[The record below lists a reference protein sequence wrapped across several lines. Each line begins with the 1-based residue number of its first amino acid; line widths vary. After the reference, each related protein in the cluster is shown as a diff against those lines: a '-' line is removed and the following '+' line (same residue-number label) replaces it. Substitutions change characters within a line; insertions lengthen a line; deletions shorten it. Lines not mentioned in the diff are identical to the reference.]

1 MGSLN
6 RSTPGTAGRSI
17 HRFTMSPTASHR
29 PSTPIRQSNHPTIS
43 TRPSVHST
51 CGLEV
56 SGRCSGSKKS
66 SRMSETPP
74 CGAGADQARKL
85 LSAARGSVCAS
96 KHSVDR
102 AQELVEGAPH
112 PGPVGTHRLRT
123 AGALT
128 RVRRRPGHRERTGRD
143 QPTSDGQVLPFPVKV
158 DLRLPRETLLALVA
172 VPPPSELDRGR
183 RKRPGRPA
191 GSAWRTLPVPPRRA
205 GRRRPPAPTGAA
217 VGRSSAR
224 RRPCPHG
231 PSRQCGP
238 AAAGLAGGAG
248 RGRDGGWS
256 RSTRDRACSR
266 CDDVPRPTDKSR
278 AHSSRSGS

>member
-1 MGSLN
+1 
-6 RSTPGTAGRSI
+6 
-17 HRFTMSPTASHR
+17 
-29 PSTPIRQSNHPTIS
+29 
-43 TRPSVHST
+43 
-51 CGLEV
+51 
-56 SGRCSGSKKS
+56 
-66 SRMSETPP
+66 MSETPP

-96 KHSVDR
+96 KHPVGR

-128 RVRRRPGHRERTGRD
+128 RVRQRPGHREERTGRD

-191 GSAWRTLPVPPRRA
+191 GSVWRTLPAPPRRA
-205 GRRRPPAPTGAA
+205 GRAVVRPLPQAQPWGDLLRVVVHALTGRLDNAVRQRQARLEELVEDATADGAVQLAIGRAVDATMSRR
-217 VGRSSAR
+217 
-224 RRPCPHG
+224 
-231 PSRQCGP
+231 
-238 AAAGLAGGAG
+238 
-248 RGRDGGWS
+248 
-256 RSTRDRACSR
+256 
-266 CDDVPRPTDKSR
+266 
-278 AHSSRSGS
+278 

>member
-17 HRFTMSPTASHR
+17 HRFTMSPTASHW

-43 TRPSVHST
+43 TRPSMHST

-56 SGRCSGSKKS
+56 SGRCSGSKKP

-96 KHSVDR
+96 KHPVDR

-112 PGPVGTHRLRT
+112 PGPVGTHWLRT

-172 VPPPSELDRGR
+172 VPPPVRA
-183 RKRPGRPA
+183 RPGASEATRSA
-191 GSAWRTLPVPPRRA
+191 RWIRLADSTGSASA
-205 GRRRPPAPTGAA
+205 GRAP
-217 VGRSSAR
+217 SSAR
-224 RRPCPHG
+224 SHRRSRGAIFCASSSM
-231 PSRQCGP
+231 PSRAVSTMRSGS
-238 AAAGLAGGAG
+238 G
-248 RGRDGGWS
+248 RPGWRSWS
-256 RSTRDRACSR
+256 RTRRRMESFN
-266 CDDVPRPTDKSR
+266 
-278 AHSSRSGS
+278 SRSGVQ